1 MRTACEAPS
10 VIRSIKTQINN
21 SISNHLDYLSDEMQ
35 NYDMYKDNYNY
46 IIKLP
51 IVKRIIAENTLLKN
65 KIKDLKNIIG
75 VLKFILDSNKNN
87 EKPSTKKRQKLR
99 KPLEPTV
106 PLTSGAI
113 IEAGFVQGSAAPV
126 ASGVPLNDAFST
138 GVVAYVNESTNDT
151 NVKENI
157 VVPFKIDCFNS
168 PCEFEYLNNKKQVA

>member
-1 MRTACEAPS
+1 MRTACETPS
-10 VIRSIKTQINN
+10 VIRSIKPQINN

-75 VLKFILDSNKNN
+75 VLRFILDSNKNN

-99 KPLEPTV
+99 KSQEPTV
-106 PLTSGAI
+106 PLTSDALKNW
-113 IEAGFVQGSAAPV
+113 GSTLSDGTPV

-138 GVVAYVNESTNDT
+138 GVVA
-151 NVKENI
+151 
-157 VVPFKIDCFNS
+157 P
-168 PCEFEYLNNKKQVA
+168 P